1 MAQDSGEGL
10 SKREQRKLEREAKR
24 NAKKKK
30 KSGDDEDDKDKKK
43 KKKKADKRAVIK
55 AIKDLDLLD
64 GKVGNGKYFMYAQVD
79 SLSTES
85 NDFVDELN
93 KKQKDYKRAGA
104 GILLICHI
112 ATKEEANEFLKRR
125 RNKLGAIMASDKMLG
140 ETLPGY
146 SSNSSTPNVTIVDGT
161 GKVITSG
168 STSAAQAWLD
178 EQTGGSKKTETT
190 EEENSPSGEE

>member
-10 SKREQRKLEREAKR
+10 SKRELRKLEREAKR
-24 NAKKKK
+24 NA
-30 KSGDDEDDKDKKK
+30 K

-125 RNKLGAIMASDKMLG
+125 RNKLGVIMATDKKLG

-146 SSNSSTPNVTIVDGT
+146 SSNGSTPNVTIVDGT

-168 STSAAQAWLD
+168 PASAAQSWLE
-178 EQTGGSKKTETT
+178 EQTGGSKKTEAT
-190 EEENSPSGEE
+190 EEAEAPSGEE